1 MPAVKTRS
9 KGLMDRSRS
18 TGNVPAVC
26 ALPTVV
32 QALFAAL
39 LVFRLLPRGFSNR
52 ELRNHC
58 APLLRMAPDDMT
70 PGQMIY
76 HLRRLRGL
84 ITRIPAAHRYRV
96 TRQGPRAALF
106 CTGTYNRI
114 LRPRLA
120 QIIPEH
126 ALDDSEPR
134 RAFDQFHEK
143 IDHWI
148 AQQKLP
154 A

>member
-18 TGNVPAVC
+18 TGNVPAVLRFADGC
-26 ALPTVV
+26 ASLVRRVV
-32 QALFAAL
+32 GVSSVTPWFFQ
-39 LVFRLLPRGFSNR
+39 PRIA
-52 ELRNHC
+52 EPLRSSAENG
-58 APLLRMAPDDMT
+58 ADDMT